1 MTTTRDERQ
10 GGNDHPRWQ
19 ALKRSFA
26 QSNYVTDVWNWLLT
40 LLSKAADCVLFA
52 SILYSSYQLFPGV
65 PHASAGFDAGMFLA
79 QQAALDIGGL
89 GLLKLAKR
97 ANLAPSS
104 FPMRVGITLV
114 TLMIFNVVLA
124 SLKHALAF
132 LPDAFF
138 LTVETMLL
146 VARAVMA
153 VLFGYAIHA
162 LREEHGDSMLTI
174 ADARVLHR
182 RLEAVAHDL
191 QELTHATVPAYKAE
205 LSHEVAQ
212 KLSQVESRL
221 HARLTENA
229 QGLRQSFQ
237 EELNSVREAGDEN
250 TRLLLRESSTA
261 VEQRLHA
268 RLVES
273 SAALETSLQERLS
286 EHAAVMMQDVHN
298 QLLAELSQLSMQL
311 QQDQELLSSVP
322 ELQSQIG
329 LMQQQVQALQR
340 HLHAPQKRPDAVVI
354 RAFQPAS
361 EKRHKGTTGA
371 VIKTHENTAVTAAE
385 EKFDTRGFVF
395 SCLQHNAGLKL
406 ADIAALAGGE
416 GQTLSL
422 PTISRYRKQ
431 FFDTRENSAVVG
443 EELIEQA

>member
-1 MTTTRDERQ
+1 
-10 GGNDHPRWQ
+10 
-19 ALKRSFA
+19 
-26 QSNYVTDVWNWLLT
+26 
-40 LLSKAADCVLFA
+40 
-52 SILYSSYQLFPGV
+52 
-65 PHASAGFDAGMFLA
+65 
-79 QQAALDIGGL
+79 
-89 GLLKLAKR
+89 
-97 ANLAPSS
+97 
-104 FPMRVGITLV
+104 
-114 TLMIFNVVLA
+114 MIFNVVLA

-132 LPDAFF
+132 LPDALF
-138 LTVETMLL
+138 LTVETILL

-182 RLEAVAHDL
+182 RLEAVADAL
-191 QELTHATVPAYKAE
+191 QALTHTTIPAYRAE

-212 KLSQVESRL
+212 KLSQVEFRL
-221 HARLTENA
+221 HARLAESA

-237 EELNSVREAGDEN
+237 EELKSVREAGDEN

-268 RLVES
+268 VLVES

-286 EHAAVMMQDVHN
+286 EHAAVIVQDVHN

-322 ELQSQIG
+322 GLQSQIG

-340 HLHAPQKRPDAVVI
+340 HLHEPKSRPEAVVI
-354 RAFQPAS
+354 RAFDQRG
-361 EKRHKGTTGA
+361 EKRHKGTNSA
-371 VIKTHENTAVTAAE
+371 VNRTHQSTDVAAGE
-385 EKFDTRGFVF
+385 QKFDARGFVF
-395 SCLQHNAGLKL
+395 SCLRNNAGLKL
-406 ADIAALAGGE
+406 SDIAALAGGE

>member
-19 ALKRSFA
+19 AFKRSFA
-26 QSNYVTDVWNWLLT
+26 QSNYVTDCWNWLLT

-52 SILYSSYQLFPGV
+52 SILYSSYQIFPGV

-162 LREEHGDSMLTI
+162 LREEYGDSMITI
-174 ADARVLHR
+174 QEARQLQT
-182 RLEAVAHDL
+182 RLEAVADAL
-191 QELTHATVPAYKAE
+191 AE
-205 LSHEVAQ
+205 LSRTTLPAEIAERHEHVAQ
-212 KLSQVESRL
+212 VEARFHL
-221 HARLTENA
+221 RLTENA
-229 QGLRQSFQ
+229 SALQMSFHETVQ
-237 EELNSVREAGDEN
+237 RALAGVDAHVHN
-250 TRLLLRESSTA
+250 LLRESSATLD
-261 VEQRLHA
+261 QRVQTMLI
-268 RLVES
+268 EN
-273 SAALETSLQERLS
+273 AATGMESLQR
-286 EHAAVMMQDVHN
+286 Q
-298 QLLAELSQLSMQL
+298 LSQIRVETQRE
-311 QQDQELLSSVP
+311 QELLSLVP
-322 ELQSQIG
+322 ILATQIER
-329 LMQQQVQALQR
+329 MEKQVQQ
-340 HLHAPQKRPDAVVI
+340 HLHEPEKPGKAVVI
-354 RAFQPAS
+354 QAFQEAY
-361 EKRHKGTTGA
+361 EKRQRVPHGA
-371 VIKTHENTAVTAAE
+371 VKMVGDDANER
-385 EKFDTRGFVF
+385 FDTRAFVF
-395 SCLQHNAGLKL
+395 SCLQENAHLKL
-406 ADIAALAGGE
+406 AEIAALARGE
-416 GQTLSL
+416 GQELSL

-431 FFDTRENSAVVG
+431 FFDTRESSAVVG
-443 EELIEQA
+443 EELVEHA